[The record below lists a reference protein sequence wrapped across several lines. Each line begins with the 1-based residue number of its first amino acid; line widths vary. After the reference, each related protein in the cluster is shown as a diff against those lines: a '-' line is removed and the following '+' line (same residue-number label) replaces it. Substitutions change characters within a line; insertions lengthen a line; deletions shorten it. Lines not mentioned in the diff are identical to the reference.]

1 MFFYDLYWV
10 YQSEVMV
17 TVAKSIDLPMKI
29 KFPFLD
35 SITKEVKFSM
45 LGLGDIVL
53 PGLLLS
59 LCIKYD
65 IDSFIVRNRGF
76 KIEDLTFPLFN
87 LMTLAYGA
95 SLVIVYCAMIYFSH
109 PQPALVFI
117 VPICTITLGIFG
129 LF

>member
-1 MFFYDLYWV
+1 
-10 YQSEVMV
+10 
-17 TVAKSIDLPMKI
+17 
-29 KFPFLD
+29 
-35 SITKEVKFSM
+35 M

-65 IDSFIVRNRGF
+65 IDSFIIQNRGF
-76 KIEDLTFPLFN
+76 KIEDLTFPLFY
-87 LMTLAYGA
+87 LITLAYGA

-117 VPICTITLGIFG
+117 VPICTLTLGIFG
-129 LF
+129 LFENHKKVWVYDSSIITKNRKKSQKNSE

>member
-1 MFFYDLYWV
+1 M
-10 YQSEVMV
+10 
-17 TVAKSIDLPMKI
+17 AKSIDLPMKI

-35 SITKEVKFSM
+35 STTKEVKFSM

-87 LMTLAYGA
+87 IMTLAYGT